1 VLTHQDHLP
10 CSAGLGGGGAKA
22 LAGTIVMRNVSV
34 VRNSAA
40 DGGAFEVAKQEG
52 SNLFPTVLLVSVS
65 FLQNCDPAGH
75 LHHASAGCLQCVVV
89 LGRQCWWSK

>member
-1 VLTHQDHLP
+1 MQCNCNSSVVHALLVATHKLTALLHP

-22 LAGTIVMRNVSV
+22 LAGTIVMQNVTV

-52 SNLFPTVLLVSVS
+52 SNLFPTMLLVNVGA
-65 FLQNCDPAGH
+65 LP
-75 LHHASAGCLQCVVV
+75 
-89 LGRQCWWSK
+89 

>member
-1 VLTHQDHLP
+1 MGAHPDHPP

-34 VRNSAA
+34 LRNSAA

-52 SNLFPTVLLVSVS
+52 SNLFPTMLLVSVS
-65 FLQNCDPAGH
+65 FLHPFDPMYGVSH
-75 LHHASAGCLQCVVV
+75 FV
-89 LGRQCWWSK
+89 GRIPVM